1 MAYARHILASGLNL
15 GWEFAQWGRFAATE
29 DASVNVFIFSCLYP
43 VGGGGGG
50 GRLDKSW
57 GCSSHLLV
65 SRYHLGYL
73 LIC

>member
-1 MAYARHILASGLNL
+1 MCRMAYARHILASGLNL

-50 GRLDKSW
+50 G
-57 GCSSHLLV
+57 
-65 SRYHLGYL
+65 
-73 LIC
+73 